1 MTGSSP
7 ADPRPPS
14 DEHWRIER
22 LYDAPTPE
30 GRVRGGRLSPD
41 LAQRYGA
48 DLAIALHTDRP
59 TILSNFV
66 STIDGVVA
74 FDTEGRTGG
83 REVSGASAPDRF
95 LMGLLRATS
104 DAVLMGA
111 GTLRSGARHRWTPAY
126 IYPPSADAYA
136 AWRRVLGLA
145 AAQPTTVIVSASG
158 SLDPRHPGLHDP
170 GVPVVIV
177 TTSAGGSR
185 LRAEGLPST
194 VEVIDVGAGDR
205 VEPGAIVDVL
215 RDHGLDVVV
224 CEGGPTLMGTLVDA
238 GLIDELFL
246 TVAPQLAGRSPA
258 TPRLALV
265 EGVGFAVGDTPW
277 ERLISVMRSDSHLF
291 LRYRLDGSA
300 RRSSETDGRVTP
312 GS

>member
-1 MTGSSP
+1 MP
-7 ADPRPPS
+7 MPR
-14 DEHWRIER
+14 
-22 LYDAPTPE
+22 
-30 GRVRGGRLSPD
+30 
-41 LAQRYGA
+41 GA
-48 DLAIALHTDRP
+48 
-59 TILSNFV
+59 
-66 STIDGVVA
+66 
-74 FDTEGRTGG
+74 E
-83 REVSGASAPDRF
+83 
-95 LMGLLRATS
+95 M
-104 DAVLMGA
+104 
-111 GTLRSGARHRWTPAY
+111 
-126 IYPPSADAYA
+126 
-136 AWRRVLGLA
+136 LGLA

-291 LRYRLDGSA
+291 LRFRLDGSA